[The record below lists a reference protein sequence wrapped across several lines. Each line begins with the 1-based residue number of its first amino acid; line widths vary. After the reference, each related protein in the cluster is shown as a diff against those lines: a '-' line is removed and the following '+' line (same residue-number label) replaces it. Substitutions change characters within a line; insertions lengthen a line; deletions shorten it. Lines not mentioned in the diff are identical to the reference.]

1 MPISKKQLDRLYAI
15 SFLSPHA
22 RERWVERCWRLDF
35 DREWEHRR
43 ELTDDEFVILR
54 ENLKKRNKSSKSWK
68 RTRRDSKT
76 HRYLVSPSGVV
87 FVVSKPYLVVTVWRS
102 KDLPIDAPVA
112 QLEERFP
119 PKE

>member
-22 RERWVERCWRLDF
+22 RERWIERCWRFDF

-43 ELTDDEFVILR
+43 ELTDEEFVVLR
-54 ENLKKRNKSSKSWK
+54 GRALSKRNRK
-68 RTRRDSKT
+68 RTRSDSKT
-76 HRYLVSPSGVV
+76 HDYFISPSGVV
-87 FVVSKPYLVVTVWRS
+87 FVVNKPYLVITVWRE
-102 KDLPIDAPVA
+102 KILPIIDAPVA